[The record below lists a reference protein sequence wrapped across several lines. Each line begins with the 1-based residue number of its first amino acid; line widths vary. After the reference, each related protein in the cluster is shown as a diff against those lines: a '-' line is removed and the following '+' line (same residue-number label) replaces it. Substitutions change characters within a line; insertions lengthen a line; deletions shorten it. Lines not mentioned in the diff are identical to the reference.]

1 MSRFLNPAHAS
12 LRAYVPGEQPQNRE
26 YVKLNTN
33 ESPYP
38 PAPGVVA
45 AIERGQAER
54 LNLYPDPEAGDLM
67 KKLAAFYGLAPENVM
82 PGNGSDEILSI
93 LFMAFCDRARGV
105 ALPSISYGF
114 YEVYADLFGVPAKK
128 VPLEPDFS
136 IDPADYWGLNRTIV
150 IANPN
155 APTGIALSRA
165 GIEGILRANPDC
177 VVAIDEA
184 YVDFGGESCVPLIPK
199 YENLVVIHTYSKS
212 RSLAGA
218 RLGYAMANASLIED
232 MNRIRY
238 SLNPY
243 NINRLTLAAGTAAI
257 DAEPYYAAR
266 RAEIIRTR
274 AWTKAALERRGFTVT
289 DSRTNF
295 LFAKSDRVSGLA
307 YYAKLKEM
315 GVLIR
320 HFSKPEIADWNRIT
334 VGAPEEM
341 EKLVEAT
348 DEILG
353 GAI

>member
-12 LRAYVPGEQPQNRE
+12 LVAYVPGEQPQNRE

-38 PAPGVVA
+38 PAPEVIRT
-45 AIERGQAER
+45 IEAGQAAR
-54 LNLYPDPEAGDLM
+54 LNLYPDPEAKQLLE
-67 KKLAAFYGLAPENVM
+67 KLAAFYGLAPENVM

-93 LFMAFCDRARGV
+93 LFMAFADRARGV
-105 ALPSISYGF
+105 AFPAISYGF

-128 VPLEPDFS
+128 IPLRPDFTV
-136 IDPADYWGLNRTIV
+136 DPADYLGLNRTIV

-155 APTGIALSRA
+155 APTGIALPRD
-165 GIEGILRANPDC
+165 GIEEILRANPDS
-177 VVAIDEA
+177 VVAVDEA

-199 YENLVVIHTYSKS
+199 YENLAVIHTYSKS

-218 RLGYAMANASLIED
+218 RLGYLMANAALVED

-243 NINRLTLAAGTAAI
+243 NINRLTLAAGAAAI
-257 DAEPYYAAR
+257 DADAYYAAR
-266 RAEIIRTR
+266 RAEIQKTR
-274 AWTKAALERRGFTVT
+274 AWTKAALEARGFSVT
-289 DSRTNF
+289 DSRANF
-295 LFAKSDRVSGLA
+295 IFAKSDRVPGGD
-307 YYAKLKEM
+307 YYEKLKGM
-315 GVLIR
+315 GILIR

-334 VGAPEEM
+334 IGAPEEM
-341 EKLVEAT
+341 EQLVRAT

-353 GAI
+353 GMI

>member
-12 LRAYVPGEQPQNRE
+12 LKAYVPGEQPQNRE

-38 PAPGVVA
+38 PAPAVIKTVEA
-45 AIERGQAER
+45 GQAAH
-54 LNLYPDPEAGDLM
+54 LNLYPDPEAKELM
-67 KKLAAFYGLAPENVM
+67 EKLAAFYGLAPENVM

-93 LFMAFCDRARGV
+93 LFMAFADRARGV
-105 ALPSISYGF
+105 AFPAISYGF
-114 YEVYADLFGVPAKK
+114 YEVYADLYDVPAKK
-128 VPLEPDFS
+128 VPLKPDFT
-136 IDPADYWGLNRTIV
+136 IDPADYYDLNRAIV

-165 GIEGILRANPDC
+165 EIEGILKANPDT
-177 VVAIDEA
+177 VVAVDEA

-199 YENLVVIHTYSKS
+199 YENLVVVHTYSKS

-218 RLGYAMANASLIED
+218 RLGYCMGDAALIED

-243 NINRLTLAAGTAAI
+243 NINRLTLAAGAAALG
-257 DAEPYYAAR
+257 AEPYYAAR
-266 RAEIIRTR
+266 REEIKKTR
-274 AWTKAALERRGFTVT
+274 ARTKEELEKRGFSVT
-289 DSRTNF
+289 DSRANF
-295 LFAKSDRVSGLA
+295 LFAKSDRIPGA
-307 YYAKLKEM
+307 DYYEKLKSM
-315 GVLIR
+315 GILIR

-341 EKLVEAT
+341 ERLIEAT
-348 DEILG
+348 DQILG
-353 GAI
+353 GAE